1 MALLGQNERLRT
13 QSNRPTGSSYNSLAF
28 GILQRV
34 LGSLASL
41 AFVQQIRGLDPGRGA
56 VSQSRHQLNVSI
68 HLKLIFSFKITRRI
82 LLCKAVVKLP
92 INQREI
98 LKLTFVRRQSDMAGN
113 M

>member
-1 MALLGQNERLRT
+1 MKDFEPKVTDPQGVHTTPWHLE
-13 QSNRPTGSSYNSLAF
+13 YC
-28 GILQRV
+28 RV

-56 VSQSRHQLNVSI
+56 VSQSCHQLNVSI

-82 LLCKAVVKLP
+82 LHCKAVVKLP
-92 INQREI
+92 VNQREI
-98 LKLTFVRRQSDMAGN
+98 PKFTFVRRQSDMAGN